1 MNEYEIVIHNE
12 DGLSINLRN
21 LESWSDQVTEL
32 LKEYIPTTDELAA
45 IVNKMTEI
53 IDKQVDVCS
62 EKIVELNNRIL
73 ELQKVCTYL
82 DAQIQEIK
90 QQR

>member
-1 MNEYEIVIHNE
+1 MNEYEIVNHNE

-21 LESWSDQVTEL
+21 LERWSDQVTEL

-62 EKIVELNNRIL
+62 EKIVALNDRIL

-82 DAQIQEIK
+82 DAQIQGLK
-90 QQR
+90 NNG

>member
-1 MNEYEIVIHNE
+1 MNEYEIVTHNY
-12 DGLSINLRN
+12 DGLSINLQN
-21 LESWSDQVTEL
+21 LERWSDQVTEL

-53 IDKQVDVCS
+53 IDKQVDVYNS
-62 EKIVELNNRIL
+62 KILELLTRIL

-82 DAQIQEIK
+82 DAQIQELK

>member
-1 MNEYEIVIHNE
+1 MNEYEIVNHNE

-21 LESWSDQVTEL
+21 LERWSDQVTEL

-62 EKIVELNNRIL
+62 EKIVALNDRIL

-82 DAQIQEIK
+82 DAQIQELK
-90 QQR
+90 GDG